1 MWIYNKTEFTEPQPG
16 DYGFVYCITNL
27 ETGRCYIGKKLFW
40 NRKTRQVKGKKKR
53 HLVESDWRDYW
64 GSNDELKA
72 DIEKLGIDKFTR
84 VILHLCPSKGEC
96 NYMEAKVQFELD
108 VLRQPDLFYNNWI
121 MVRTHRRHLKI

>member
-1 MWIYNKTEFTEPQPG
+1 MWIYNKVEFIEPSES

-53 HLVESDWRDYW
+53 YLAESDWRDYW